1 MRFVKK
7 GKGNYW
13 ENIAKCRPFK
23 STLNSQRA

>member
-13 ENIAKCRPFK
+13 ENIEMSPV
-23 STLNSQRA
+23 